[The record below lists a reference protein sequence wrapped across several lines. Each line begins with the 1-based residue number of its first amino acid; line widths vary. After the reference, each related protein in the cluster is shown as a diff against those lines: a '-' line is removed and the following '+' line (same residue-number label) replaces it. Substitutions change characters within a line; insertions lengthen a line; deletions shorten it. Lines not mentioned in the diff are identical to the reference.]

1 MQLCVWQASGDA
13 LVPLVSKPS
22 PSFVSWVLKKQHS
35 VVLGFIHEISWRTFF
50 FQLLGFSCPANYV
63 HSCKQIQSCLKPEK
77 NSGNNLCLSL
87 SVSLCLSVCVQVCIN
102 QSNWESFQGRWSA
115 MANLLGY
122 LLFHHTLGAWSW
134 ACVCMVNGFF
144 HRPQS
149 LLIISPI
156 SETQFVTKILMHAT
170 INEPLSSPH
179 LFVFFEFSSLLEFT
193 TQLLLH
199 MCSMAGK
206 TLDFTKFCL

>member
-1 MQLCVWQASGDA
+1 
-13 LVPLVSKPS
+13 
-22 PSFVSWVLKKQHS
+22 
-35 VVLGFIHEISWRTFF
+35 
-50 FQLLGFSCPANYV
+50 
-63 HSCKQIQSCLKPEK
+63 
-77 NSGNNLCLSL
+77 
-87 SVSLCLSVCVQVCIN
+87 
-102 QSNWESFQGRWSA
+102 

-122 LLFHHTLGAWSW
+122 LLFHHTLGAWSR

-144 HRPQS
+144 HPPQS

-156 SETQFVTKILMHAT
+156 SESQFVTKILMHAT
-170 INEPLSSPH
+170 IDEPLSPPH

-206 TLDFTKFCL
+206 TLYFTKFCL

>member
-13 LVPLVSKPS
+13 IVPLVSKPS
-22 PSFVSWVLKKQHS
+22 PSFASWVLKKQHF
-35 VVLGFIHEISWRTFF
+35 VVLGFIHEMSWRSFF
-50 FQLLGFSCPANYV
+50 FFSLWDFFV
-63 HSCKQIQSCLKPEK
+63 LQIMFTVASKFNHVWNHKRTLAII
-77 NSGNNLCLSL
+77 SLSL
-87 SVSLCLSVCVQVCIN
+87 SLCGQVCIN

-122 LLFHHTLGAWSW
+122 LLFHHTLGAWSR

-144 HRPQS
+144 HPPQS
-149 LLIISPI
+149 LLTISPI
-156 SETQFVTKILMHAT
+156 SETQFVAKILMHAT
-170 INEPLSSPH
+170 VDEPLSPPH

-193 TQLLLH
+193 AQLLLH